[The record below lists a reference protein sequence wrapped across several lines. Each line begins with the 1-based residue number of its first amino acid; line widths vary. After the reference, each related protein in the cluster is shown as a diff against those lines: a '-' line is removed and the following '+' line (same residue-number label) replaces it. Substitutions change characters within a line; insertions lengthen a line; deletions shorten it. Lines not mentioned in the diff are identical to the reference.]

1 MNELLGLV
9 FDRFVAEMLHVSG
22 AILKWL
28 LWVKHLGF
36 TGIVLSHDIKYYQI
50 CGKIKRCGG

>member
-9 FDRFVAEMLHVSG
+9 FDPFVAEMLPVSG

-36 TGIVLSHDIKYYQI
+36 TGIVLSHDIKY
-50 CGKIKRCGG
+50 C